1 MSEHSSISIG
11 EEEVGSTVLVGTAVG
26 DWVDTAVETGIGSVV
41 GVAGITVGGIGV
53 GVGVGVLSGLIELVS
68 TDSVAVDSS
77 T

>member
-53 GVGVGVLSGLIELVS
+53 GVGVLSGLIELVS